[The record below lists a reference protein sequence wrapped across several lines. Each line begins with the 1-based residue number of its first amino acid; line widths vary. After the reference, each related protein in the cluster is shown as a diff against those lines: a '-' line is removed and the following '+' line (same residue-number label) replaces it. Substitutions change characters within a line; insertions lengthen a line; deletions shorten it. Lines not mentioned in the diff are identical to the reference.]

1 MDQNANQ
8 PRQERPSVRL
18 EKLQHWA
25 RHKQSGRLLV
35 LAVSQVWLAIAMV
48 PFTIS
53 VSCLTSACHLVTAL
67 PLWPG
72 ASGLLTGIITLELRR
87 APCIWKVLVNE
98 GGRAEEN
105 RGYTHKSILTLR
117 PAVDRVAGAGAERG
131 GLHPSGSAGLHICP
145 VLAEPEEAWILQE
158 VKAAVPGA
166 TGGPL

>member
-1 MDQNANQ
+1 MMISNTFNLILGF
-8 PRQERPSVRL
+8 V
-18 EKLQHWA
+18 
-25 RHKQSGRLLV
+25 
-35 LAVSQVWLAIAMV
+35 AVVIEVMK
-48 PFTIS
+48 
-53 VSCLTSACHLVTAL
+53 TAL
-67 PLWPG
+67 G
-72 ASGLLTGIITLELRR
+72 TASMDSSQ
-87 APCIWKVLVNE
+87 VLVNE

-166 TGGPL
+166 TGGRGYREESMKQPASS

>member
-1 MDQNANQ
+1 MDQNADQ
-8 PRQERPSVRL
+8 PRQERPSLRL

-25 RHKQSGRLLV
+25 RHKQSGHLLV
-35 LAVSQVWLAIAMV
+35 LAVSQLWLAIAVV

-53 VSCLTSACHLVTAL
+53 VSCLTSACHLATTL

-105 RGYTHKSILTLR
+105 RGCTHKSILTLL
-117 PAVDRVAGAGAERG
+117 PAVDRVVGARALRRD
-131 GLHPSGSAGLHICP
+131 LHPRGSAGLNVRPI
-145 VLAEPEEAWILQE
+145 LAEPEEAWILQE
-158 VKAAVPGA
+158 LKAAVPGA